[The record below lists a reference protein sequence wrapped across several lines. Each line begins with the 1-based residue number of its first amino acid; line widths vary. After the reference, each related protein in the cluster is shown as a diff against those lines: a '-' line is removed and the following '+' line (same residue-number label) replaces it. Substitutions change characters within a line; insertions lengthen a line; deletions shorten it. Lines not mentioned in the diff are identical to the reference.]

1 MTIIT
6 LKIKDDSKTDDV
18 LRFLRD
24 IDFLEIEESPSSK
37 PDSNQNLQRFAGL
50 DLGWKKKT
58 MTREEMNAR

>member
-1 MTIIT
+1 MTTIT

-24 IDFLEIEESPSSK
+24 IDFLEVEESPSSK
-37 PDSNQNLQRFAGL
+37 PDPKENLQRFVGL
-50 DLGWKKKT
+50 DLGWNKET